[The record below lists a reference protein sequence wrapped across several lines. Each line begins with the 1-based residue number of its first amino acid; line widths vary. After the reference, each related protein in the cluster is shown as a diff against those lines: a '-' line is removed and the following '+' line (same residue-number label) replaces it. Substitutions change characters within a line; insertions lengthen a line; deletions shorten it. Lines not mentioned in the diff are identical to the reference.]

1 MQQEEW
7 KPIKGYEGLYEV
19 SSFGHVRSV
28 DRVRIFKNGR
38 KRFFPGKIIKPYPCT
53 NTGYLMVGLKGG
65 VKPVCASVHRL
76 VAAAF
81 LGVSELQVNHIDGDK
96 QNNHV
101 ENLEYTTQSEN
112 MLHAYRLGLEKG
124 HAGYGKCKKVRC
136 IETGKIYESAVQA
149 AKEHNAYRS
158 QVSVSIFKKVACKG
172 FHFEY
177 VK

>member
-7 KPIKGYEGLYEV
+7 RQIEGYEGLYEV

-28 DRVRIFKNGR
+28 DRVRTFKNGR
-38 KRFFPGKIIKPYPCT
+38 KRFFPGKRLIPRTI
-53 NTGYLMVGLKGG
+53 NSGYLMVVLHGDT
-65 VKPVCASVHRL
+65 KPVMKLIHRL
-76 VAAAF
+76 VASAF
-81 LGVSELQVNHIDGDK
+81 LGGSELQVNHIDGNK
-96 QNNHV
+96 QNNHI
-101 ENLEYTTQSEN
+101 ENLEYTTRSEN
-112 MLHAYRLGLEKG
+112 MRHAYRLGLEKG